1 LSILYLLQLY
11 DASPKIKQIAES
23 LKVHGLKIQCNG
35 LIGSS
40 LSFLLQSL
48 FKNSE
53 HPFLVLLN
61 DKEEAAY
68 YLNDLEKMIG
78 EEDVLFYPGS
88 YSRPYQ
94 IEDTDNANV
103 LLRAEVLNRINSRKK
118 PAVIVT
124 YPEALFEKVVTKKD
138 LDKNTLKINE
148 GDQMS
153 IEFINE
159 VLFEYEFKRV
169 DFITEPGEFS
179 VRGGII
185 DVFSFSNDHPYRIE
199 FFGNE
204 VDSIR
209 SFDVETQLSIEK
221 QKKIAIIPNLENK
234 FFQENRESFLEYIPE
249 NTIVFVQNTAVVLS
263 VLDKLF
269 LKAEDIFNNLNATIQ
284 HVEPSKI
291 FLQQKEFLRKSLDFT
306 VVELSRNPTFAI
318 TKTFEFHIQP
328 QPSFNK
334 QFDLLLNNLNEHHF
348 NGYKNYLFCSN
359 NAQEKRFHDIFE
371 SLDEANHESIRKQY
385 HTVVFPLYQ
394 GFIDEENQLACYT
407 DHQIFERYHKFN
419 IKNGYAK
426 KQTITL
432 KELNTLTVGDYVTHI
447 DHGIGKFGG
456 LQKIQVE
463 GKTQEAIKLVYA
475 DNDIVYVSI
484 HCLHKISKYNGKDG
498 APPKI
503 YKLGSNA
510 WKVLKQKTKARVKHI
525 AFNLIQLYAKRR
537 LEKGFRYAP
546 DSYLQAE
553 LESSFI
559 YEDTPDQTKSTLE
572 VKADMESDR
581 PMDRLVCGDV
591 GFGKTEV
598 AIRAAFK
605 AVDNGKQVAVLVPTT
620 ILAYQHYRTF
630 TERLKEMPVSV
641 GYLNRF
647 RTAKQKS
654 ETLKDLADGKLD
666 IVIGTHQLVN
676 KNVVFKDLGLLIVDE
691 EQKFGVNVK
700 DKLKTI
706 AANVDTLTLT
716 ATPIPR
722 TLQFSL
728 MAARDLSVITT
739 PPPNRY
745 PIDSQVVTFS
755 EELIRDAISY
765 EIQRNGQVFFIN
777 NRIENIKEFA
787 GMIQR
792 LVPDARVGV
801 GHGQMEGSKLEEL
814 MLAFMN
820 GEFDVLVST
829 TIIESGLDVPNANTI
844 FINNANN
851 FGLSD
856 LHQMRGRV
864 GRSNKKAFCYFIC
877 PPYSMMTEDARKR
890 IQALEQYSEL
900 GSGFNIAMKDLEI
913 RGAGDLLGGEQSGFI
928 NEIGFET
935 YQKIM
940 NEAIEELK
948 ENEFKDLYESED
960 QPEKEY
966 VKDLQIDTDFE
977 LLFPD
982 EYINNISER
991 LNLYNELSLV
1001 KSDEELKAYEIKLI
1015 DRFGPLPKPAISLLS
1030 SIKIKWI
1037 ASQMGI
1043 EKLVMK
1049 QGKMIGYFVSDQQS
1063 DYYTSPQFQKVL
1075 QFVQQQSQL
1084 CRMKEKQTP
1093 NGLRLLVTFEN
1104 VKSIRR
1110 ALELIELMGK

>member
-1 LSILYLLQLY
+1 MSKNTFFSNYESSTKVTQIG
-11 DASPKIKQIAES
+11 ASLTSHGQKIH
-23 LKVHGLKIQCNG
+23 LNG
-35 LIGSS
+35 LLGSS
-40 LSFLLQSL
+40 LSIIVQSL
-48 FKNSE
+48 FKKAE
-53 HPFLVLLN
+53 VPFLLLLN
-61 DKEEAAY
+61 DKVEAAY
-68 YLNDLEKMIG
+68 LLNDLEQMIG
-78 EEDVLFYPGS
+78 ADDVLFYPGS
-88 YSRPYQ
+88 YRRPYQ

-118 PAVIVT
+118 PAIIVT
-124 YPEALFEKVVTKKD
+124 YPEALFEKVVTKKE
-138 LDKNTLKINE
+138 LDKNTLKVAV
-148 GDQMS
+148 GDQIS

-185 DVFSFSNDHPYRIE
+185 DVFSFSNDNPYRIE

-221 QKKIAIIPNLENK
+221 QKKIAIIPNVENK
-234 FFQENRESFLEYIPE
+234 FFQENRENFLEYISA
-249 NTIVFVQNTAVVLS
+249 NTVLFIQNTDLLLS
-263 VLDKLF
+263 KLEKLF
-269 LKAEDIFNNLNATIQ
+269 EKAESIFNTLNATIQ
-284 HVEPSKI
+284 HVSPEKI
-291 FLQQKEFLRKSLDFT
+291 FLNQQEFLKKALDFT
-306 VVELSRNPTFAI
+306 VVELSSKPTF
-318 TKTFEFHIQP
+318 KTSKRFDFHMQP

-334 QFDLLLNNLNEHHF
+334 QFDLLLNNLSDNHF

-359 NAQEKRFHDIFE
+359 EAQAKRFHDIFE
-371 SLDEANHESIRKQY
+371 SLDEVNHESIRKQY
-385 HTVVFPLYQ
+385 HAIVFPLYQ
-394 GFIDEENQLACYT
+394 GFIDEENQIACYT
-407 DHQIFERYHKFN
+407 DHQIFERYHKFS

-426 KQTITL
+426 KQTLTL
-432 KELNTLTVGDYVTHI
+432 KELNTLSVGDYVTHI

-484 HCLHKISKYNGKDG
+484 HSLHKISKYNGKDG

-537 LEKGFRYAP
+537 LEKGFRFAP

-559 YEDTPDQTKSTLE
+559 YEDTPDQTKSTQE

-605 AVDNGKQVAVLVPTT
+605 AVDNGKQVAILVPTT

-630 TERLKEMPVSV
+630 TERLKEMPVTI

-654 ETLKDLADGKLD
+654 DTLKELAEGKLD

-728 MAARDLSVITT
+728 MAARDLSLITT

-745 PIDSQVVTFS
+745 PIESQVVTFS

-877 PPYSMMTEDARKR
+877 PPYSMMTDDARKR

-960 QPEKEY
+960 QPAKDY
-966 VKDLQIDTDFE
+966 VKDMQLDTDFE

-991 LNLYNELSLV
+991 LNLYNELSLI
-1001 KSDEELKAYEIKLI
+1001 KTEEELNAYEIKLI
-1015 DRFGPLPKPAISLLS
+1015 DRFGPLPKPAISLLN

-1037 ASQMGI
+1037 ATQMGV

-1063 DYYTSPQFQKVL
+1063 DYYTSPQFHKVL
-1075 QFVQQQSQL
+1075 QFVQKQSQL
-1084 CRMKEKQTP
+1084 CKMKEKQTP

-1110 ALELIELMGK
+1110 ALELMELFGA